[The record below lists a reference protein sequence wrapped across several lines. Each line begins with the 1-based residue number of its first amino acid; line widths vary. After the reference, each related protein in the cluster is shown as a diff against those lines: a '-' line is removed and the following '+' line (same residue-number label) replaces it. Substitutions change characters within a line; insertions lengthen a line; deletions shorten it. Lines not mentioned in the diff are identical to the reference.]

1 MAVQVNKIIII
12 FNTSIHMDHLFMCLA
27 RIVGGNFMDNKFDVK
42 KLIQIGLLIAIEVIL
57 TRFCSIQTPIVRIGF
72 GFLPIAII
80 AMMYGPLSA
89 GIAYTI
95 GDLLGVALF
104 PSGAFFPGF
113 TLTSFL
119 TGVVYGVFLYN
130 KPKTW
135 PRIIGAVLTVC
146 LVLNLGLDTYW
157 LSIMMGKG
165 YVALLPTR
173 IMKAA
178 LMIPVQSLIIGIIWK
193 KVVIKF
199 VKVSHA

>member
-1 MAVQVNKIIII
+1 MK
-12 FNTSIHMDHLFMCLA
+12 
-27 RIVGGNFMDNKFDVK
+27 NKFDVK
-42 KLIQIGLLIAIEVIL
+42 KLVQISLLIAIEVIL

-89 GIAYTI
+89 GISYAI
-95 GDLLGVALF
+95 GDLLGMALF
-104 PSGAFFPGF
+104 PTGGSFFPGF
-113 TLTSFL
+113 TFTAFL
-119 TGVVYGVFLYN
+119 TGVTYGLFLYN

-135 PRIIGAVLTVC
+135 PRIVGSVLTVC

-157 LSIMMGKG
+157 LSILMGKG
-165 YVALLPTR
+165 YLALLPMR

-178 LMIPVQSLIIGIIWK
+178 IMIPVQAIIIGVIWK
-193 KVVIKF
+193 KVVIRF